1 MAQPATG
8 SEEEERNGDG
18 DVRTHPQG
26 QKGKSTSV
34 TSAGGSVS
42 RLQI

>member
-1 MAQPATG
+1 MAQPAAG
-8 SEEEERNGDG
+8 PEEEERNGD
-18 DVRTHPQG
+18 VRTQPQG